1 MKRML
6 AIVLCV
12 SLGTSACASAGGP
25 RYVTAP
31 APAASQSGSPVV
43 DPAVMSDFV
52 QRIPAGSRVKVERAK
67 GDTIRGTILKTAP
80 DALVVQR
87 NTRVPETPVEVP
99 YSTIARVTLDDGR
112 GSSVAKA
119 VGIGVASGVG
129 SFFAIL
135 AIFAASWD

>member
-1 MKRML
+1 MNRML

-43 DPAVMSDFV
+43 DPAVMSEFV
-52 QRIPAGSRVKVERAK
+52 QRIPASSRVKVERAK
-67 GDTIRGTILKTAP
+67 GDTIRGTILKTTP

-99 YSTIARVTLDDGR
+99 YSAIARVTLDDAR

>member
-43 DPAVMSDFV
+43 DPAVMSEFV
-52 QRIPAGSRVKVERAK
+52 QPIPAGSRVKVERAK
-67 GDTIRGTILKTAP
+67 GDTIRGTILKTTP
-80 DALVVQR
+80 DSLVVQR

-99 YSTIARVTLDDGR
+99 YSTIARVTLEDGR

>member
-43 DPAVMSDFV
+43 DPAVMSEFV

-67 GDTIRGTILKTAP
+67 GHTIRGTILKTTP

>member
-43 DPAVMSDFV
+43 DPAVMSEFV

-67 GDTIRGTILKTAP
+67 GDTIRGTILKTTP

-99 YSTIARVTLDDGR
+99 YSAIARVTLDDGR

>member
-31 APAASQSGSPVV
+31 APAAAQSGSPVV
-43 DPAVMSDFV
+43 DPAVMSEFV

-67 GDTIRGTILKTAP
+67 GDTIRGTILKTTP

>member
-43 DPAVMSDFV
+43 DPAVMSEFV

-67 GDTIRGTILKTAP
+67 GDTIRGTILKTTP

-99 YSTIARVTLDDGR
+99 YSTIARVTLEDGR

-129 SFFAIL
+129 SCFAIL

>member
-67 GDTIRGTILKTAP
+67 GDTIRGTILKTTP

>member
-31 APAASQSGSPVV
+31 APTASQSGSPVV
-43 DPAVMSDFV
+43 DPAVMSEFV

-67 GDTIRGTILKTAP
+67 GDTIRGTILKTTP

>member
-1 MKRML
+1 ML

-43 DPAVMSDFV
+43 DPAVMSEFV
-52 QRIPAGSRVKVERAK
+52 QPIPAGSRVKVERAK
-67 GDTIRGTILKTAP
+67 GDTIRGTILKTTP
-80 DALVVQR
+80 DSLVVQR

-99 YSTIARVTLDDGR
+99 YSTIARVTLEDGR

>member
-67 GDTIRGTILKTAP
+67 GDTIRGTILKTTP

-99 YSTIARVTLDDGR
+99 YSTIARVTLEDGR